1 LLHADL
7 NYPGLVDVE
16 LTELVAKVQTVGV
29 NKEPELAVKLQVLDV
44 AELRQ
49 GKFRLVEASVIGFV
63 SCHHLVVVSRI
74 LEVDLVLNENDR
86 LRQINSSNFGK
97 VVEIRIT
104 RQVATAAGQSQ
115 NQVVI
120 NELPVVVMIIGL
132 SRIIRLIRLGY
143 FEELALAK
151 IEGAIN
157 FKLQKFPRTNPKTF
171 LRTGHI
177 VLVHSRV
184 LSMAV

>member
-1 LLHADL
+1 M
-7 NYPGLVDVE
+7 
-16 LTELVAKVQTVGV
+16 
-29 NKEPELAVKLQVLDV
+29 LDV

-49 GKFRLVEASVIGFV
+49 GKFRLVEASVLGFV

-115 NQVVI
+115 NQVVT

-132 SRIIRLIRLGY
+132 SRIIRLGY